1 MAEICRNSGESLI
14 ARMEPRRR
22 RADRHLRL
30 RIREGLMT
38 CRQKQPSERRG
49 ICLRLHQAASASS
62 RRALPDSGP
71 NHETAMMEY
80 CRCFARRV
88 NVPAYRPLNDAT
100 HKPLRRNVQAIEM
113 TMPGYC
119 AWGCFLVFCLD
130 ASNEWPLPDGERP
143 RLTRYARL
151 DGAPYSQDHVEKSFS
166 YCGTSFQTPF
176 SFLAVMVISC
186 G

>member
-1 MAEICRNSGESLI
+1 MI

-38 CRQKQPSERRG
+38 CRQKQPSERRR

-88 NVPAYRPLNDAT
+88 NIPAYRPLNDAT

-119 AWGCFLVFCLD
+119 AWGCFSVFVWTRQTNGLSPMGEAKID
-130 ASNEWPLPDGERP
+130 AIRS
-143 RLTRYARL
+143 T
-151 DGAPYSQDHVEKSFS
+151 
-166 YCGTSFQTPF
+166 
-176 SFLAVMVISC
+176 
-186 G
+186 